1 MEVEFRWSPA
11 KARRNL
17 RKHGVSFEL
26 ARRVF
31 FDPHLIV
38 VEDCEVDGETR
49 YHAIG
54 YAGPE
59 LLLTVVYVD
68 RSNYEREVI
77 QIVSARKAD
86 AYEQGA
92 YSDQFA

>member
-1 MEVEFRWSPA
+1 MGVEFRWSAA

-17 RKHGVSFEL
+17 RKHGVSFET

-38 VEDCEVDGETR
+38 VEDCEVDGEPR

-54 YAGPE
+54 YATSE

-68 RSNYEREVI
+68 HSDDEREII

-86 AYEQGA
+86 AYEQAA